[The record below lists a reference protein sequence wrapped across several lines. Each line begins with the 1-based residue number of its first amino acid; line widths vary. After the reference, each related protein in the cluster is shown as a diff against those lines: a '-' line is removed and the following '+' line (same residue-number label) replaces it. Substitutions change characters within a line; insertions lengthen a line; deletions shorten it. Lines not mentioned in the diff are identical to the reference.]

1 MRQERIELLIERGRL
16 LERISM
22 QRAQLARDAQPISSG
37 LQTADSIVAGL
48 RNATGYLKEHPHVVG
63 ATVAVLVVLRPQRV
77 WRWSKRAFFAWR
89 TWHLLRQKIAA
100 L

>member
-1 MRQERIELLIERGRL
+1 MRQERIDLLIQRGRL

-48 RNATGYLKEHPHVVG
+48 RSTTRYLQDHPHVVG

-77 WRWSKRAFFAWR
+77 WRWGKRAFFAWR